1 MQAVWPA
8 RRPLTSGIR
17 SAFAP
22 LTPYLRTPAPYVYGG
37 ATGSEETYAF
47 DNARAIQR
55 TRLRTLAELLDAGT
69 VRHLEALGVAA
80 GSRCLEVGAGS
91 GSIALWLADRVG
103 PAGAVVATD
112 LDTTVL
118 GELSRP
124 NLVVRTHNVMTDDLP
139 DAEFDVVHMR
149 LLLAWLDDPARALR
163 RLVAAVKPGGALI
176 AEEMDFVSV
185 VPDPHMDA
193 GAAAAL
199 RRVAAAHDAVLAARH
214 AFDPYFGRRL
224 PGELAD
230 AGLAG
235 VRCEGRAAMWRG
247 GEAGGAIWRLT
258 LVQLRDEIVA
268 DGLASAADVDHVIA
282 LGDDPSFSALSP
294 LTIAAWGRRR

>member
-139 DAEFDVVHMR
+139 DAEFDLVHMR
-149 LLLAWLDDPARALR
+149 LVLAWLDDAPRAL
-163 RLVAAVKPGGALI
+163 
-176 AEEMDFVSV
+176 
-185 VPDPHMDA
+185 
-193 GAAAAL
+193 
-199 RRVAAAHDAVLAARH
+199 RH
-214 AFDPYFGRRL
+214 AFDPHSAAAWRASSPTRGS
-224 PGELAD
+224 PTSA
-230 AGLAG
+230 A
-235 VRCEGRAAMWRG
+235 RAARRS
-247 GEAGGAIWRLT
+247 GAAARP
-258 LVQLRDEIVA
+258 VA
-268 DGLASAADVDHVIA
+268 PPGA
-282 LGDDPSFSALSP
+282 
-294 LTIAAWGRRR
+294 